1 IHKFNKLKKL
11 LNFLLLIL
19 SCMKILELG
28 FPRELYH
35 MGSLELENFTC
46 QELELSFSFGLWLT
60 QLQQLSCMFLEV
72 S

>member
-1 IHKFNKLKKL
+1 MHKFSKLKKL

-35 MGSLELENFTC
+35 MGSLELGK
-46 QELELSFSFGLWLT
+46 LYLPRLWLT
-60 QLQQLSCMFLEV
+60 QLQQLCCMFLEV

>member
-1 IHKFNKLKKL
+1 MHKFNKLKKL

-35 MGSLELENFTC
+35 MGS
-46 QELELSFSFGLWLT
+46 QELELSFSRRLWQT
-60 QLQQLSCMFLEV
+60 QLQRTFLHV
-72 S
+72 LK